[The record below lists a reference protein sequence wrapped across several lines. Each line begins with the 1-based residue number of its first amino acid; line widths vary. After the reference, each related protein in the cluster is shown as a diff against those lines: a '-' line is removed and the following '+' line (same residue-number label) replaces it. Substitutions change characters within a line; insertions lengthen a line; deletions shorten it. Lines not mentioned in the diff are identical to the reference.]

1 MHQQSEHAHPLVHKH
16 TRTHTRTHTH
26 TPVLPPVLRV
36 KSLPVCVCASVG
48 WLTPSA
54 LCEQVCVHV
63 YVCACVCMFA
73 RAHMSV
79 WECERELY
87 IVTLPDLGVLNSSAT
102 TQEADGQA
110 ETDILTCSR
119 AQN

>member
-1 MHQQSEHAHPLVHKH
+1 
-16 TRTHTRTHTH
+16 
-26 TPVLPPVLRV
+26 
-36 KSLPVCVCASVG
+36 
-48 WLTPSA
+48 
-54 LCEQVCVHV
+54 
-63 YVCACVCMFA
+63 MFA